1 MNNDP
6 KIIRSPD
13 ELAAIRQQRQQAQQ
27 QQAQEAQA
35 AQVEKY
41 AKSAKVLADTQ
52 VGGGRSALEG
62 MMGT

>member
-41 AKSAKVLADTQ
+41 AKSAQVLANTP
-52 VGGGRSALEG
+52 VGGGRQALES